1 MVEQLHRRLVLK
13 YLEASYAGDIDAA
26 LACCTEDVSTLAYL
40 PVELFPHLGPRRGK
54 AAVAELL
61 RQQAARY
68 SRRSFEISFLTASA
82 DGAAAILEISLTKR
96 SDGRVIRLTAGNF
109 FSFRHGLIADI
120 RAFLDTVDAIEQL
133 TGRDVVDMLKTETGL
148 AQHFGDA
155 PTREWM

>member
-1 MVEQLHRRLVLK
+1 MVEQLHRRRVLK

-40 PVELFPHLGPRRGK
+40 PVELFPHLGPRQGK

-61 RQQAARY
+61 HHQAARY
-68 SRRSFEISFLTASA
+68 SRRSFEISFLTASD
-82 DGAAAILEISLTKR
+82 DGAAAILEVSLTKR

-109 FSFRHGLIADI
+109 FAFRHGLIADI

-133 TGRDVVDMLKTETGL
+133 TGRDLVNMLKTETGL
-148 AQHFGDA
+148 AQHLAGPA
-155 PTREWM
+155 REWM